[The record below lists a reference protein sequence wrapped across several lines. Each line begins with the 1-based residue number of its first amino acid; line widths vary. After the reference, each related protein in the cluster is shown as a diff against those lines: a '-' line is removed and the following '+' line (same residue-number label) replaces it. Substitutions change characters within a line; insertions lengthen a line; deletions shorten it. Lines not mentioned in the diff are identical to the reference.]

1 MSNDSN
7 PKNLDDILSALTV
20 SVKATKES
28 LKEVVS
34 KEKEII
40 SDDELYNDIV
50 SAIFEN
56 INYNKQV
63 IEEAKDL
70 ATSIGD
76 AELIEAY
83 ATVSKSQSD
92 LIKTLAS
99 LLSDRQKMKL
109 TEKLKERDIEA
120 KKELLVLKGESK
132 QLEAG
137 QTNIQNN
144 FFIKGTREEMFN
156 ALFGEG
162 EKKEKAQQKFNEQ
175 LENPPIDI

>member
-1 MSNDSN
+1 M
-7 PKNLDDILSALTV
+7 
-20 SVKATKES
+20 
-28 LKEVVS
+28 
-34 KEKEII
+34 
-40 SDDELYNDIV
+40 
-50 SAIFEN
+50 
-56 INYNKQV
+56 
-63 IEEAKDL
+63 